1 MIYFDFCIFL
11 KTQITQF
18 TTDADI
24 DSI

>member
-11 KTQITQF
+11 KAQITQF